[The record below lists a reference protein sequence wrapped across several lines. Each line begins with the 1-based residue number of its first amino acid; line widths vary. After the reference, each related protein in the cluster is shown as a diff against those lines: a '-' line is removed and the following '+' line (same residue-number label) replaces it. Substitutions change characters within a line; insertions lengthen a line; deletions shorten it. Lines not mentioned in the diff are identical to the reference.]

1 MIAGAVAPLYNL
13 NNMPAKKVALAS
25 IRDFL
30 GTLGFSLHEEQPH
43 ISGER
48 ELLSQEK
55 MVLMGEYAGKNVVI
69 KISNHP
75 NGIKE
80 IRHDKAVR
88 DMIEQMSFATDEL
101 LQARE
106 VLFREQAGY
115 TFLVTEYIE
124 QEKIF
129 VDRPLEEQF
138 FIALRA
144 FEAQEGFHMTTY
156 EHNKQVRD
164 VFERYTP
171 ETYLSKF
178 AAFAARITKDHPE
191 YTDLLGRAGS
201 FLKEDRTVL
210 ERYNN
215 HLIHND
221 FVPHNM
227 RVRGRDLYV
236 LDQTSFWFGNKYEGW
251 ARFLNYMALH
261 NPPLEELLV
270 SHLKT
275 HRAHEYLAVQ
285 LMRVYKLAT
294 ILEFHARMTERADG
308 DLKKLSERRLVFW
321 CAVLD
326 CLLNDR
332 SIPKELIEEYTR
344 DRDRLRSAEEK
355 ARQKEFARA

>member
-1 MIAGAVAPLYNL
+1 MIAWAVAPLYNL
-13 NNMPAKKVALAS
+13 NNMPAKKVARA
-25 IRDFL
+25 RDFL
-30 GTLGFSLHEEQPH
+30 SDLHITLSDEQPH

-55 MVLMGEYAGKNVVI
+55 MVLMGEYGGKKVVI
-69 KISNHP
+69 KISDHP

-88 DMIEQMSFATDEL
+88 DMIERMSFATDEL
-101 LQARE
+101 LQADE
-106 VLFREQAGY
+106 VLFLEKDGH
-115 TFLVTEYIE
+115 TLLVTEYIE
-124 QEKIF
+124 QDRIF
-129 VDRPLEEQF
+129 VDRPIEEQF

-164 VFERYTP
+164 VFECYTP

-178 AAFAARITKDHPE
+178 AEFTKTITKDHPE
-191 YTDLLGRAGS
+191 HRELLERAGS
-201 FLKEDRTVL
+201 FLKENRTVL

-251 ARFLNYMALH
+251 ARFLNYMVVH
-261 NPPLEELLV
+261 NPDLERLLV

-275 HRAHEYLAVQ
+275 HRKDEYLDVK
-285 LMRVYKLAT
+285 LMRIYKLGMLLDYYARILPKTEGNVTT
-294 ILEFHARMTERADG
+294 ITRLRIALWTTVLSSILADESVAPAVVERY
-308 DLKKLSERRLVFW
+308 
-321 CAVLD
+321 
-326 CLLNDR
+326 
-332 SIPKELIEEYTR
+332 IEER
-344 DRDRLRSAEEK
+344 NQLRSDEEK
-355 ARQKEFARA
+355 KRQREFART

>member
-13 NNMPAKKVALAS
+13 NNMPAKKVALAP

-171 ETYLSKF
+171 ETYLNKF
-178 AAFAARITKDHPE
+178 AAFAAQITKDHPE
-191 YTDLLGRAGS
+191 YTELLERAES
-201 FLKEDRTVL
+201 FLKENRTVL

-251 ARFLNYMALH
+251 ARFLNYMVVH
-261 NPPLEELLV
+261 NPELERLLV
-270 SHLKT
+270 LHIKSH
-275 HRAHEYLAVQ
+275 RPGEYLDLQ
-285 LMRVYKLAT
+285 LMRVYKLAMLLNYYVT
-294 ILEFHARMTERADG
+294 ILPKTSGNVETITRMRIALWTTV
-308 DLKKLSERRLVFW
+308 LSS
-321 CAVLD
+321 VLED
-326 CLLNDR
+326 KPVDQA
-332 SIPKELIEEYTR
+332 LIEQYTR
-344 DRDRLRSAEEK
+344 ERNELRSEEEK
-355 ARQKEFARA
+355 KRQREFART

>member
-1 MIAGAVAPLYNL
+1 MIAWAVAPLYNL
-13 NNMPAKKVALAS
+13 NNMPAKKVARA
-25 IRDFL
+25 RDFL
-30 GTLGFSLHEEQPH
+30 SDLHITLSDEQPH

-55 MVLMGEYAGKNVVI
+55 MVLMGKYDGKKVVI
-69 KISNHP
+69 KISDHP

-88 DMIEQMSFATDEL
+88 DMIERMSFATDEL
-101 LQARE
+101 LQADE
-106 VLFREQAGY
+106 VLFIEQDGH
-115 TFLVTEYIE
+115 TLLVTEYIE
-124 QEKIF
+124 QDRIF
-129 VDRPLEEQF
+129 VDRPIEEQF

-164 VFERYTP
+164 VFECYTP
-171 ETYLSKF
+171 ETYLNKF
-178 AAFAARITKDHPE
+178 SEFTKTITKDHPKYFE
-191 YTDLLGRAGS
+191 LLERAGS
-201 FLKEDRTVL
+201 FLKENRTVL

-251 ARFLNYMALH
+251 ARFLNYMTLH
-261 NPPLEELLV
+261 NPSLERLLV

-275 HRAHEYLAVQ
+275 HRSQEYLAVR
-285 LMRVYKLAT
+285 LMRVYKLAM

-308 DLKKLSERRLVFW
+308 DLKTLSERRLVFW
-321 CAVLD
+321 CAVLE
-326 CLLNDR
+326 CLLDDL
-332 SIPKELIEEYTR
+332 PVPEELVEGYTR
-344 DRDRLRSAEEK
+344 ERDTLRSAEEK
-355 ARQKEFARA
+355 KRQQEFARV